1 MSNIKDV
8 QQIKELIAIGKKKG
22 FLTFEELNKAL
33 PAEVTNSDQIEEVI
47 TIFDAMN
54 IAIVDEKVGK
64 TLEAKGEAADDGE
77 GEIELTESD
86 DVVDYPT
93 RSNDPVR
100 MYLREMGSVGLL
112 DREGEVYI
120 ARKIESGEF
129 EVMYSLIEVPV
140 AVEELIQVGEDL
152 RNGRIKLKDVVK
164 TIEEDDPS
172 EEEMNQRER
181 VIKLLE
187 EVKNIY
193 RKKRSVYEKLDE
205 CARLDRRV
213 YGLQNKIV
221 DYKGSVVRC
230 LRDIKLDKNLLDR
243 IIETVGDYVR
253 QMHNCRRDL
262 SAYILSIGKSK
273 EDIFELFDMMEKR
286 QINPVTAADSLN
298 MTVEE
303 LFSFKEMVHGKI
315 EILQRLQEN
324 CMHDVG
330 DLEEILWRVRKGNQD
345 ALNAKQELIRAN
357 LRLVVSIAKKYT
369 NRGLQFL
376 DLIQEGNIGLMK
388 AVDKFEYQRGYK
400 FSTYATWWIRQAI
413 TRAIADQARTIR
425 IPVHMIETIN
435 KLVRTSR
442 YLVQELGRDPSPEE
456 IAERMDYPI
465 DKVKKVLKI
474 AKEPISLE
482 TPIGDEEDSSL
493 GDFIEDKKAVAP
505 AEEVV
510 CTKLSEQIASV
521 LSDLTPREEQVLR
534 KRFGIGE
541 KSDHTLEEVGK
552 LFNVTRERIRQIEA
566 KALRKLRH
574 PVRSQGL
581 RSYYES

>member
-1 MSNIKDV
+1 MSNIKEI
-8 QQIKELIAIGKKKG
+8 QQIKTLIAEGKKKG
-22 FLTFEELNKAL
+22 FLTYEELSKAL
-33 PAEVTNSDQIEEVI
+33 PSDYNTPEQLEEI
-47 TIFDAMN
+47 HAIFDQMD
-54 IAIVDEKVGK
+54 IAIVDSEDMAKKV
-64 TLEAKGEAADDGE
+64 TEDDDNSELELEDNDE
-77 GEIELTESD
+77 DSTEYAS
-86 DVVDYPT
+86 
-93 RSNDPVR
+93 RSTDPVR
-100 MYLREMGSVGLL
+100 MYLREMGAVPLL
-112 DREGEVYI
+112 DREGEVVI
-120 ARKIESGEF
+120 AKKIENGEMD
-129 EVMYSLIEVPV
+129 VLYSLVEVPV
-140 AVEELIQVGEDL
+140 AVEELICVGEDL
-152 RNGRIKLKDVVK
+152 EEGRIKLKDVVK

-172 EEEMNQRER
+172 EDEMNQRQR
-181 VIKLLE
+181 VIFLLAEVRKLY
-187 EVKNIY
+187 N
-193 RKKRSVYEKLDE
+193 KKKKIYEKLDY
-205 CARLDRRV
+205 CACLDKRV
-213 YGLQNKIV
+213 YSVQMDILNFKEEIV
-221 DYKGSVVRC
+221 TR
-230 LRDIKLDKNLLDR
+230 LRDIKLEKTLIDR
-243 IIETVGDYVR
+243 IIETVNDYVR
-253 QMHNCRRDL
+253 QMHNCQRDL
-262 SAYILSIGKSK
+262 SAYVLSVGQTKAEIK
-273 EDIFELFDMMEKR
+273 ELFKQVDDRE
-286 QINPVTAADSLN
+286 INPVVAADKLG

-303 LFSFKEMVHGKI
+303 FFSFKEMLAGKL
-315 EILQRLQEN
+315 EIMGRLQDK
-324 CMHDVG
+324 CCHSVH
-330 DLEEILWRVRKGNQD
+330 DLEEVLWRIKSGTRTAMQ
-345 ALNAKQELIRAN
+345 AKQELIRAN

-435 KLVRTSR
+435 KLIRTSR

-456 IAERMDYPI
+456 IAERMDYPLE
-465 DKVKKVLKI
+465 KVKKVLKI

-493 GDFIEDKKAVAP
+493 GDFIEDKKATAP

-510 CTKLSEQIASV
+510 STKLGEQIASV

-574 PVRSQGL
+574 PVRSALL
-581 RSYYES
+581 RSYFEN